1 MIHAVPSDNSNEK
14 TAALWKR
21 WNNTCSYERY
31 AEIKFC
37 RQPSLFV
44 SNIVTFFVFLRPE
57 KTQDDEHWNWISLR
71 SSVIYWHD
79 ARQGTKKLFY
89 NISLVSMGVID
100 SRIFKKLGE
109 SGIWEFRA
117 EYESNEYRLLSFWDK
132 TRSSIVIAT
141 HGFDK
146 KTRKTPKQEIEHAE
160 SIRNNYYKTR

>member
-1 MIHAVPSDNSNEK
+1 MK
-14 TAALWKR
+14 TKELKSKR
-21 WNNTCSYERY
+21 NTGCFQYCNIFLYFCGLKKLKTMNIEIEYLEEAQSYIETMPD
-31 AEIKFC
+31 K
-37 RQPSLFV
+37 
-44 SNIVTFFVFLRPE
+44 
-57 KTQDDEHWNWISLR
+57 
-71 SSVIYWHD
+71 
-79 ARQGTKKLFY
+79 ARKKLFY